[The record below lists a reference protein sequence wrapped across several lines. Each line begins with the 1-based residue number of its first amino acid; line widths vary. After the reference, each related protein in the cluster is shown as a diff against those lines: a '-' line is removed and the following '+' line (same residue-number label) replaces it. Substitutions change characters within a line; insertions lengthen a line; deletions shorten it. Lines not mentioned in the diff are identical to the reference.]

1 MSGHR
6 RSIAIGASI
15 GLLGCGIGPNGLDL
29 GHPVAEIRI
38 TPSVVSFR
46 EGDTVRL
53 TAVALDRDG
62 HRTTPRKSPVW
73 STPDPTHIRV
83 DSTGLV
89 RGLLAGPAQVQVRA
103 DSVTGV
109 ARVTVLSLPVG
120 SVEVSVP
127 PSVIEVG
134 DTVQLTAMVRDIQG
148 KRLLLSPVWASSDP
162 ARIRVDSTGL
172 LHAFATGSVRVTAR
186 VDSVSG
192 GVDVTALVPVA
203 AVRVTPDSLALQY
216 DDTAR
221 LSVTLL
227 DSSGAILPARPVA
240 WSIAGDTGA
249 ITLST
254 SLLVSATNTGRAIV
268 TAAARHAQGSAV
280 VDVAALDLTSISLG
294 ATHTC
299 GLRSDGTA
307 FCWGDG
313 STGALG
319 RGDTLSASRPRRVP
333 GGLLFSQLSAG
344 DHLTCGLT
352 PQGVAYCWGLNQWM
366 QTGSTGA
373 SPCTFANSTGSPSG
387 CVLSPA
393 PVEGGMVFA
402 SIVAGAT
409 SSCGL
414 TAAGAAY
421 CWGAGGI
428 LGDNTTQISGT
439 PVAVV
444 GGHVF
449 REIGKPND
457 TGTCGRDS
465 GGAIY
470 CWGFAPV
477 PLLTAT
483 GIDTMTVDTMTGSAG
498 TYCGLKAGDLF
509 CWGWIVTD
517 DFSAGG
523 SGVRPILHG
532 TQFVRIA
539 ATFDH
544 LCGVT
549 VAGGTVCWGRNT
561 NGELGDGTLVGRFDS
576 TGTAVA
582 GEYVFTEIEVGGM
595 TFGASHS
602 CGVANNGHTYCWG
615 SNSAG
620 QIGRAV
626 GFRSLRPVTP
636 AGQR

>member
-46 EGDTVRL
+46 EGDTVRF
-53 TAVALDRDG
+53 TAVALDQDG
-62 HRTTPRKSPVW
+62 NRTTPRKSPVW

-89 RGLLAGPAQVQVRA
+89 RGLLAGPAEVQVTA

-120 SVEVSVP
+120 SIEVSVP
-127 PSVIEVG
+127 PGLIEVG
-134 DTVQLTAMVRDIQG
+134 DTVQLTVMVRDIQG

-192 GVDVTALVPVA
+192 GVDVAALVPVA

-227 DSSGAILPARPVA
+227 DSSGAILAARPVA

-254 SLLVSATNTGRAIV
+254 SLLVSATDAGRAIV
-268 TAAARHAQGSAV
+268 TAAAGHAQGRAV
-280 VDVAALDLTSISLG
+280 VDVAALELTSISLG

-299 GLRSDGTA
+299 GLRLEGAA

-319 RGDTLSASRPRRVP
+319 RGDTISASRPRLVP
-333 GGLLFSQLSAG
+333 GGLTFSRLSAG

-352 PQGVAYCWGLNQWM
+352 SQGTPYCWGRNDSL
-366 QTGSTGA
+366 QTGSTGG
-373 SPCTFANSTGSPSG
+373 SSCTGALDVFGKPTFGV

-393 PVEGGMVFA
+393 AVQGGLRFA
-402 SIVAGAT
+402 TIVAGAN

-428 LGDNTTQISGT
+428 LGDSTTQASGT

-449 REIGKPND
+449 RDLGKPND

-523 SGVRPILHG
+523 SGLRPILPG
-532 TQFVRIA
+532 TRFVGIA

-549 VAGGTVCWGRNT
+549 VAGGTVCWGRNM
-561 NGELGDGTLVGRFDS
+561 NGE
-576 TGTAVA
+576 
-582 GEYVFTEIEVGGM
+582 
-595 TFGASHS
+595 
-602 CGVANNGHTYCWG
+602 
-615 SNSAG
+615 
-620 QIGRAV
+620 
-626 GFRSLRPVTP
+626 
-636 AGQR
+636 